1 MNIRISSLQ
10 AHLALLLAMAIWGS
24 SFTLLK
30 ITIDVMPPMQVM
42 FFRMLAGSLVLLLLI
57 RWWLRGVNYQQG
69 DWKWLLA
76 MAAFEPCLYFLFE
89 GLALKYTSASQAG
102 LITSILPL
110 MIAAGAWLFLKEQI
124 KKRQWFGF
132 SLAVA
137 GVIWMSAHSEVSTSA
152 PNPILG
158 NFLEVLAMMSA
169 VGYTLLVKKLTS
181 RYNPVFLTA
190 FQTLVGA
197 LFFLPLALSQ
207 PLPTQVQPQIIWA
220 LIYMGVVVSLVAYGL
235 YNIALSRLPA
245 TVTGAYINLIPVFAL
260 LLALLVLKDNI
271 NLQQWLAVLVIFIG
285 IGISQYQQRLPTAE
299 TPLPPAPQA

>member
-1 MNIRISSLQ
+1 MNIRISPLQ
-10 AHLALLLAMAIWGS
+10 AHLALLLAMVIWGS

-30 ITIDVMPPMQVM
+30 ITIDVMPAMQVM
-42 FFRMLAGSLVLLLLI
+42 FFRMLAGSVLLLFFV
-57 RWWLRGVNYQQG
+57 RWWLRGVNYQKG
-69 DWKWLLA
+69 DWKWLLL

-132 SLAVA
+132 MLAVA
-137 GVIWMSAHSEVSTSA
+137 GVIWMSAYSEVSSSA
-152 PNPILG
+152 PNPALG

-190 FQTLVGA
+190 FQTFVGA
-197 LFFLPLALSQ
+197 VFFLPLALSQ
-207 PLPTQVQPQIIWA
+207 PLPEQVEPQVIWGIVY
-220 LIYMGVVVSLVAYGL
+220 LGVVVSLGAYGL
-235 YNIALSRLPA
+235 YNIALSRLSA

-260 LLALLVLKDNI
+260 LVALLVLKDTI
-271 NLQQWLAVLVIFIG
+271 NLQQWLAVLVIFTG
-285 IGISQYQQRLPTAE
+285 IGISQYQQPVRGAE
-299 TPLPPAPQA
+299 TPLPPAPHA